1 MRSICNRFTHGPTCS
16 AVYMAGSGQAGFD
29 MVTFE
34 ERSGGGYVAIFVDNK
49 YSGPP
54 LDATTPLG
62 SEEARRKW
70 AHCLAWREE
79 SEAAGIMGIGPED
92 CFLVVASWRCGEGV
106 GMEAMEALDDDS
118 HILVLGREHLT
129 RFYTPT
135 LVSRPHLI
143 AGRDLV
149 RVEGDGLRPQAED
162 PTP

>member
-1 MRSICNRFTHGPTCS
+1 
-16 AVYMAGSGQAGFD
+16 

-34 ERSGGGYVAIFVDNK
+34 EKSGGGYVAIFVDTK
-49 YSGPP
+49 YSAPQ
-54 LDATTPLG
+54 ATTTLR

-79 SEAAGIMGIGPED
+79 SEAARIMKIGPED
-92 CFLVVASWRCGEGV
+92 CFLVVASWRSGEPV
-106 GMEAMEALDDDS
+106 AIQATEALDKDS
-118 HILVLGREHLT
+118 HILVLGRAELT

-143 AGRDLV
+143 AGGDLV
-149 RVEGDGLRPQAED
+149 RVEGAAADGDGLRPQAEVRD

>member
-1 MRSICNRFTHGPTCS
+1 
-16 AVYMAGSGQAGFD
+16 

-34 ERSGGGYVAIFVDNK
+34 EKSGGGYVAIFVDTK
-49 YSGPP
+49 YAAPQ
-54 LDATTPLG
+54 ATTTLG

-79 SEAAGIMGIGPED
+79 SEAARIMKIGPED
-92 CFLVVASWRCGEGV
+92 CFLVVASWRSGEPV
-106 GMEAMEALDDDS
+106 AIQATEALDKDS
-118 HILVLGREHLT
+118 HILVLGRAELT

-143 AGRDLV
+143 LGRDLAG
-149 RVEGDGLRPQAED
+149 VEGPAAAGGDSLPPQAGLRD